1 LQPLVLSRFCILTS
15 LGAGQHATLTAIRD
29 GTSGLRSCA
38 FGDVDIPTFIGEVAG
53 ADDFALTGDLA
64 GYDCRNNRLAAMAL
78 AQDGF
83 ESAVAVAR
91 ERYGAHRI
99 GLFLGTSTSGI
110 LDAEVAYRTRD
121 PVTGAL
127 PSWFDYARTQNTY
140 SLADFAARRLALAG
154 PALVVS
160 SACSSS
166 AKVFATASRMIAA
179 GLCDA
184 AVVGGADSLCLTTL
198 YGFRSLN
205 LTAPTPCRPFDV
217 ARDGISIGEGASF
230 VLLER
235 PRDYRGGD
243 AVALLGFGESSD
255 AYHMSSPHPDGRGA
269 RLAME
274 RALATSG
281 LAAADIDYI
290 NLHGTATRVG
300 DAAEDKAVFTLFGG
314 DARCSST
321 KGQTGH
327 TLGAAGV
334 IETVISALGILHGIA
349 PGTTGMRT
357 LDPEFRSR
365 YLSAP
370 ERLRLDRTMTN
381 SFGFGGSNC
390 TLVLGRAS

>member
-1 LQPLVLSRFCILTS
+1 LQPLVLSHFCILTS
-15 LGAGQHATLTAIRD
+15 LGAGQQHTLAALRD
-29 GTSGLRSCA
+29 GRRGLRSCA

-53 ADDFALTGDLA
+53 TDDFALTGNLA
-64 GYDCRNNRLAAMAL
+64 GFDCRNHRLARMAL

-83 ESAVAVAR
+83 EEAVAVAR
-91 ERYGAHRI
+91 GTYGPHRI

-110 LDAEVAYRTRD
+110 LDAEIAYQGRD

-127 PSWFDYARTQNTY
+127 PAWFDYAGTQNTY
-140 SLADFAARRLALAG
+140 SLADYVTHQLGLAG
-154 PALVVS
+154 PAVVVS

-166 AKVFATASRMIAA
+166 AKVFATASRMIEA
-179 GLCDA
+179 GMCDA

-198 YGFRSLN
+198 YGFRSLG
-205 LTAPTPCRPFDV
+205 LTAATPCRPFDV

-235 PRDYRGGD
+235 PQDYRGGD

-255 AYHMSSPHPDGRGA
+255 AYHMSSPHPEGRGA

-274 RALATSG
+274 RALAASG

-290 NLHGTATRVG
+290 NLHGTATRIG
-300 DAAEDKAVFTLFGG
+300 DAAEDQAVFALFGG
-314 DARCSST
+314 DTRCSST

-327 TLGAAGV
+327 TLGAAGA

-349 PGTTGMRT
+349 PGTTSLET

-370 ERLRLDRTMTN
+370 EPADLDRTMTN